1 MHFNIAYPFVWF
13 LAGLLL
19 AGGASYVLYKNNPLN
34 FSKPWMNRAIMAL
47 RFLLLW
53 VICLLLLQPMIKWLS
68 HQTEKP
74 ILVVAIDNSESMV
87 LGKDSAAFRR
97 SFSQQL
103 QQFTE
108 QVSEQFLVKTYTF
121 GSNTNLTSNP
131 NFTEK
136 LSNISAALTD
146 MEAEQYNLNHA
157 ATVLISDGIYNRG
170 TDPSNVWPKGK
181 LLHVM
186 GYGDTTIK
194 KDVVLQKVR
203 SNNIV
208 FAGNDFEVWADVK
221 SFLYPGENLD
231 ISIRENETLLGN
243 NKLQSTGNAYF
254 GSTRFV
260 VSGAKEGL
268 HTYTLS
274 VKPLAGES
282 NTKNNS
288 IQIQVNVLKAKQK
301 IVLLYQTPH
310 PDIAAIKN
318 SLSSNGSYEL
328 LVKNLADYRDEG
340 IQDAALFILH
350 QIPGQRGEGVR
361 LVDRLQKNNMPVM
374 HIVGRQSGLSYLSA
388 TGILKING
396 SAQNANESQ
405 GWLNENFSLF
415 QVNKDF
421 QESIQKFSPLY
432 TPYGNYQIPTDAQ
445 VLLFQQIGYVKT
457 NNPLLFFC
465 TQKGINYSVLT
476 GEGFWRWRMQDYAF
490 NKNQNFSQELFSRII
505 QWTAGKSDKSKF
517 RVYPSKKFYDENEP
531 ISFEAELFNDVY
543 ERINTPEISLTL
555 KNKNK
560 TYPYQFSKTDK
571 AYELPIGSLAP
582 GTYTYEAKVTGR
594 ADILPKTGTIYVQA
608 LQTEALLTRANFNL
622 LRNLAAEANG
632 NFYTEKDWEK
642 LGQDLLNN
650 NNLKPVIYETEE
662 LKELLNQ
669 KWIFFLLIGFLSL
682 EWFIRKWN
690 GFI

>member
-13 LAGLLL
+13 LVGLLL

-53 VICLLLLQPMIKWLS
+53 IICLLLLQPMIKWLS

-74 ILVVAIDNSESMV
+74 ILVIAIDNSESMV
-87 LGKDSAAFRR
+87 LGKDSAAFRK

-108 QVSEQFLVKTYTF
+108 KVSEQFLVKTYTL
-121 GSNTNLTSNP
+121 GSNTN
-131 NFTEK
+131 
-136 LSNISAALTD
+136 
-146 MEAEQYNLNHA
+146 
-157 ATVLISDGIYNRG
+157 NRG

-186 GYGDTTIK
+186 GYGDSTIK

-221 SFLYPGENLD
+221 SFLYPGESLD

-282 NTKNNS
+282 NTQNNS
-288 IQIQVNVLKAKQK
+288 LHIQVNELKAKKAKQK

-318 SLSSNGSYEL
+318 SLLSNGSYEL

-361 LVDRLQKNNMPVM
+361 LIDRLQKNNMPVI

-388 TGILKING
+388 TGLLKING

-405 GWLNENFSLF
+405 GWLNENFNLF

-421 QESIQKFSPLY
+421 QENIQKFSPLY

-457 NNPLLFFC
+457 KNPLLFFC

-476 GEGFWRWRMQDYAF
+476 GEGFWRWRMQDYAL
-490 NKNQNFSQELFSRII
+490 NKNQNFSHELFSRII

-622 LRNLAAEANG
+622 LRNLASEANG

-650 NNLKPVIYETEE
+650 DNLKPVIYETEE

-669 KWIFFLLIGFLSL
+669 KWIFFILIGFLSL
-682 EWFIRKWN
+682 EWFVRKWN